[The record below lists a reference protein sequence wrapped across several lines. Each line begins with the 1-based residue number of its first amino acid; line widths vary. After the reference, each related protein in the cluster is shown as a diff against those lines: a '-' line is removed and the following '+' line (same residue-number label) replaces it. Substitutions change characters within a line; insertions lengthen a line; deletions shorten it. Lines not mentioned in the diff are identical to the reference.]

1 MSEDKIQKAMDT
13 ISDFY
18 FGESEDSG
26 EAMFQH
32 FAQKHHEKFQKDQD
46 VIMDEHKLEYTEA
59 YKEFQQ
65 LFEEKIEQ
73 LIINAGVS
81 QEEFV
86 EAIKERSKTD
96 PEVKMFLDILISVSD
111 YTTFVEMMVD
121 YVDKKE
127 FE

>member
-1 MSEDKIQKAMDT
+1 
-13 ISDFY
+13 
-18 FGESEDSG
+18 
-26 EAMFQH
+26 
-32 FAQKHHEKFQKDQD
+32 
-46 VIMDEHKLEYTEA
+46 MDEHKLEYTEA

-73 LIINAGVS
+73 LINKAGVS
-81 QEEFV
+81 EEEFV

-111 YTTFVEMMVD
+111 YSTFVEMMVD